1 MKLGE
6 AMVKAGLITNDTLA
20 RSLERQIIFGG
31 RLGTN
36 LIEMG
41 AISEENLA
49 RFLGKVLGVPY
60 AEPAQ
65 FEEVPQDAL
74 DAVKPELVEKY
85 TIFPLKKE
93 RSKLHLA
100 MKDPNDIAL
109 VDELRFVLGTEIK
122 GYIASEIRIL
132 YALEKYYGIKRDL
145 RYVSILEEEETW
157 DARSAPHDLV
167 DLPSEPFKAAET
179 KPVQEA
185 PAPEPEYVK
194 TVPEPPAPAQVKPAV
209 PELVKPSVEPVQSEV
224 PTPAP
229 PVPPAPPAPSA
240 PPAVSVLAP
249 AAKSPQSP
257 YEMLASPSDRE
268 SIAEALVMAAVEK
281 LSRVALFRVKEGV
294 LSGWRCALSGA
305 ATDISRLAI
314 RIDLPC
320 IFKEVVEEKS
330 LYKGPVA
337 PLPKNDMLMDALG
350 GDRPLEAVAC
360 PLVIKDKV
368 VAVLYGD
375 NGPGSMTRCETAFF
389 ISLMSKASMSLEIL
403 ILKNK
408 ILS

>member
-6 AMVKAGLITNDTLA
+6 AMVKEGLITNDTLA

-36 LIEMG
+36 LVEMG

-49 RFLGKVLGVPY
+49 RFLGKLLGVPY
-60 AEPAQ
+60 AEPAR

-74 DAVKPELVEKY
+74 DAVKAELAQKY
-85 TIFPLKKE
+85 IIFPLKKE
-93 RSKLHLA
+93 RSRLHLA

-109 VDELRFVLGTEIK
+109 MDELRFVLGTEIK

-132 YALEKYYGIKRDL
+132 YALEKYYGVKRDL
-145 RYVSILEEEETW
+145 RYVSILEEEDTW
-157 DARSAPHDLV
+157 DAKSVPHDLI
-167 DLPSEPFKAAET
+167 DLPKGPVNAAGT

-185 PAPEPEYVK
+185 PAPEYVK
-194 TVPEPPAPAQVKPAV
+194 PAPEPPAPEPFKPAFEQVKPA
-209 PELVKPSVEPVQSEV
+209 
-224 PTPAP
+224 
-229 PVPPAPPAPSA
+229 PPASVVPAAA
-240 PPAVSVLAP
+240 PAQPVVSTAAP
-249 AAKSPQSP
+249 AAKTPRSP

-268 SIAEALVMAAVEK
+268 SIAEAVVMAAVEK

-294 LSGWRCALSGA
+294 LSGWRCAISGA
-305 ATDISRLAI
+305 AADISRLAI
-314 RIDLPC
+314 RTDLPC
-320 IFKEVVEEKS
+320 IFKEVVEEKA

-337 PLPKNDMLMDALG
+337 PLPNNDMLMDALG
-350 GDRPLEAVAC
+350 GDRPLEGVAC

-368 VAVLYGD
+368 VAAIYGD
-375 NGPGSMTRCETAFF
+375 NGPGSMTRCDAAFF
-389 ISLMSKASMSLEIL
+389 ISLMAKAAMSLEIL